1 MEKDVEIN
9 NDGIQYA
16 KQMKKE
22 SVKEL
27 LLWIIGT
34 IILCTIIIIIAFY
47 TKTSFTKA
55 IAFGVSL
62 QSFFCILVIIIGTHD
77 QYHEID
83 NRILIK
89 EMIDAG
95 SNYDMEIID
104 TGIVKIEWTYKN
116 KYRSV
121 LIHNYNDLP
130 IIFNTSDGERIYGVQ
145 INDDLS
151 AVITK

>member
-47 TKTSFTKA
+47 TKLNIMGYVVPAVIFS
-55 IAFGVSL
+55 GVIMISG
-62 QSFFCILVIIIGTHD
+62 IINGNIEWIN
-77 QYHEID
+77 EID
-83 NRILIK
+83 NRIQIK
-89 EMIDAG
+89 EMIDTD

-104 TGIVKIEWTYKN
+104 ADVVKIEWICKN
-116 KYRSV
+116 EYYSV
-121 LIHNYNDLP
+121 LLHNYNDLP
-130 IIFNTSDGERIYGVQ
+130 IIFNTYDGERIYGVQ

>member
-47 TKTSFTKA
+47 TKLN
-55 IAFGVSL
+55 IMGYV
-62 QSFFCILVIIIGTHD
+62 V
-77 QYHEID
+77 
-83 NRILIK
+83 
-89 EMIDAG
+89 
-95 SNYDMEIID
+95 
-104 TGIVKIEWTYKN
+104 
-116 KYRSV
+116 
-121 LIHNYNDLP
+121 P
-130 IIFNTSDGERIYGVQ
+130 
-145 INDDLS
+145 
-151 AVITK
+151 AVIFSGVIMISGIINGNIE